1 MSLYR
6 SVSCKKFPVVEIP
19 QVVKSSQRAM
29 NGVVSCRR
37 QISMSSLLCFYFH
50 SFVRSFVMIFV
61 LPFVLCQEEFRW
73 LLIDLELEGEEV
85 IIHSRAR

>member
-6 SVSCKKFPVVEIP
+6 NVTCKKVPVVEI

-29 NGVVSCRR
+29 NGIVSCRR
-37 QISMSSLLCFYFH
+37 QISMSSL
-50 SFVRSFVMIFV
+50 SFFFLIFIRSFVIIFV
-61 LPFVLCQEEFRW
+61 LSFVLRQEEFRW
-73 LLIDLELEGEEV
+73 LLIDVELEGEEV